1 MYNPTMPHCKPCG
14 HPLRTEI
21 DTEIVKGVPLR
32 VISQAFTISTG
43 SLCRHKAHIR
53 ADLALAI
60 QSQPGEREERGSAL
74 YNRIEKLVCEAE
86 AILVSAKA
94 KEDFRG
100 ANGALGAAAKLLDL
114 CARLSGE
121 LQVPNSGGIHLTKIT
136 NVNVNNYD
144 DKELAGLLKEA
155 TCGWNPAVIARFQAL
170 TDSPESAI
178 TRP

>member
-1 MYNPTMPHCKPCG
+1 MPHCKPCG
-14 HPLRTEI
+14 DPRRTEI
-21 DTEIVKGVPLR
+21 DTQIVKGVALR
-32 VISQAFTISTG
+32 VVSQAFGISTG
-43 SLCRHKAHIR
+43 SLCRHKAHIK
-53 ADLALAI
+53 ADIALAI

-74 YNRIEKLVCEAE
+74 LGRVEKLVQSAE
-86 AILVSAKA
+86 EILASAKA

-121 LQVPNSGGIHLTKIT
+121 LQGPNSGGIHLTKIT
-136 NVNVNNYD
+136 NVNVTNYD
-144 DKELAGLLKEA
+144 DKELAALLKEA